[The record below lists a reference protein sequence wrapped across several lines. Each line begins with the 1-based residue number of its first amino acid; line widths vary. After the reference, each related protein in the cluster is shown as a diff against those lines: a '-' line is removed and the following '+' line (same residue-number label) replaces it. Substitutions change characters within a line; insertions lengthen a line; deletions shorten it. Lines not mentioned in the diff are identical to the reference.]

1 MADGGIRVIVC
12 PLFPLPSAICQG
24 QWTYTAFPNL
34 PQQPSTF
41 ISGLQLPLTPPTHI
55 RAQNTRCFQSFGP
68 SLFRT
73 KQKKNPNPLFQSILI
88 SFILHEQT
96 SWIWARYQ
104 RKAKRYSRLTYSVNR
119 RKLIH
124 SKCLSFVGF
133 LFVCFFFPLNHHFM
147 HAVTRTVGRRT
158 SNIGSPFYASCVS
171 SHYNTLPS
179 FSVPQSPFH
188 HVLTRPLLILCI
200 PRSTHSLLGDC

>member
-1 MADGGIRVIVC
+1 M
-12 PLFPLPSAICQG
+12 PPLPSSICYLPG
-24 QWTYTAFPNL
+24 SVNL
-34 PQQPSTF
+34 HRISQPTTTTQHF
-41 ISGLQLPLTPPTHI
+41 HQRPPTAINATHPH
-55 RAQNTRCFQSFGP
+55 TC
-68 SLFRT
+68 T
-73 KQKKNPNPLFQSILI
+73 KHAMLPKLWAIFVPDKAKKKKNPLFQSILI

-104 RKAKRYSRLTYSVNR
+104 RKAKRYSRLTYALNR

-124 SKCLSFVGF
+124 SKCLSFVG
-133 LFVCFFFPLNHHFM
+133 FFFPLNHHFM